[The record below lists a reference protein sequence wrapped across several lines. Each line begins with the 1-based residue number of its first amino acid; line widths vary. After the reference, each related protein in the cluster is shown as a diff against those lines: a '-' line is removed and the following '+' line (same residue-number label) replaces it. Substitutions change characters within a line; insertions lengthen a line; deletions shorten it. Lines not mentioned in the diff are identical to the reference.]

1 MPDTFGYERGGSPTW
16 TLWGAGF
23 DKLTL
28 ANRPVPE
35 VGDDQVLARR
45 EVCTICFSSVKVILS
60 GNNHPRLR
68 AVDLA
73 KDPVVLGDEAF
84 LVLEKV
90 GRNLR
95 GRFEE
100 GVGYAMEPDYGDG
113 VSAFGYN
120 QDGGLTR
127 YGILEGNV
135 LDFLIPVDAEAVRR
149 VGMYAVSLSE
159 PLGCHEKSCTLE
171 YRTRV
176 KDGGRILVIGDG
188 EDAELRT
195 SGPFTPSFVVTVNPG
210 GGVTAFLERAAKS
223 ASFKFVRADD
233 AAAEALMSEHAP
245 DGWDDII
252 IASAKPVLLRRAA
265 KEFFATLSR
274 GGVMAFVAPVAES
287 TPIELEL
294 GSYHYDDTLLVGT
307 TTGDIHAAY
316 AANTDFTMKKG
327 STVAYLGA
335 GGPMGQT
342 GILWAAALGDD
353 APGRIIAVDI
363 DGERLS
369 MLGRFSRYLP
379 AHTVFETHNTAREE
393 LASFVEPHSVDYLM
407 VLAPAVKALEAW
419 LPFMADGGVVN
430 LFAGLRNKWATFDA
444 RDICL
449 RRLRLV
455 GHSGLDLPG
464 QKRCLE
470 KILSGKIVTDPVV
483 AAVGGMD
490 AAWNALW
497 ATHMGTFPGKIC
509 IYPGARHPL
518 VPVAEL
524 TGGGPWSAAL
534 EREFL
539 EKNPW

>member
-1 MPDTFGYERGGSPTW
+1 MPDTFGYERGKSPTW

-28 ANRPVPE
+28 ANRRVPE

-45 EVCTICFSSVKVILS
+45 EVCTICFSSVKEILS
-60 GNNHPRLR
+60 GNDHPRLG
-68 AVDLA
+68 AIDFA
-73 KDPVVLGDEAF
+73 KTPVVLGDEAF

-100 GVGYAMEPDYGDG
+100 GAGYAMEPDYGDG

-127 YGILEGNV
+127 YGILDGRV
-135 LDFLIPVDAEAVRR
+135 LDFLIPVDAAAVRR

-159 PLGCHEKSCTLE
+159 PLACHEKSCTLE
-171 YRTRV
+171 YRV
-176 KDGGRILVIGDG
+176 QVNDGGRALVIGDG
-188 EDAELRT
+188 EDGELTT
-195 SGPFTPSFVVTVNPG
+195 SGPFAPSLVVAVNCGP
-210 GGVTAFLERAAKS
+210 GVTTFLERAAKS
-223 ASFKFVRADD
+223 ALFRLVRADD
-233 AAAEALMSEHAP
+233 ATAAALRSEHAP

-252 IASAKPVLLRRAA
+252 VASAKPALLRRAA

-274 GGVMAFVAPVAES
+274 GGVMAFVGPVAGS

-316 AANTDFTMKKG
+316 TANTDFTMKKG

-342 GILWAAALGDD
+342 GILWAAALGEN
-353 APGRIIAVDI
+353 APGRIIAADI
-363 DGERLS
+363 DDQRLS
-369 MLGRFSRYLP
+369 ILGRFSQWLP

-393 LASFVEPHSVDYLM
+393 LASFVEPHGVDYLM
-407 VLAPAVKALEAW
+407 VLAPAVEALEAW
-419 LPFMADGGVVN
+419 LPFMADGAVVN

-444 RDICL
+444 RDICQ

-455 GHSGLDLPG
+455 GHSGLDIPG

-470 KILSGKIVTDPVV
+470 KILSGRIVTDPVV

-490 AAWNALW
+490 AAWDAMW

-518 VPVAEL
+518 VPVGEL
-524 TGGGPWSAAL
+524 TGGEPWSASF